1 MKKEDISTRRLINV
15 APNALNGN
23 ITKSAV
29 LLKTR
34 PPLMRTAT
42 SMGTKAWTKA
52 AGRKRLSRV
61 SA

>member
-23 ITKSAV
+23 TTKKAV
-29 LLKTR
+29 LLKIK
-34 PPLMRTAT
+34 PPLMKTAT
-42 SMGTKAWTKA
+42 SMGPKAWTKA
-52 AGRKRLSRV
+52 AGQKRLSRV